1 MYMKKII
8 TALEENEI
16 REELKIKLGIHA
28 IQFVGNNIVYPEG
41 IIELLEKEE
50 KVDTLLLQDTIT
62 NKKEIIPLLEKIKQ
76 KKPNIKMILILE
88 KKEEMLLIYL
98 KQNAISYYFAKD
110 SALLRKLQEELQEKQ
125 EDSQIELKKEIQD
138 LKQLLLQKNQKNLF
152 SMLQPLKGKI
162 GDKTKTIP
170 EKKRHIIGIIGPS
183 GVGKS
188 VITVN
193 LANSLQ
199 KEYSRIL
206 VLDFDFLNNSLHTIY
221 GVKKYPSKIEQRL
234 QNNVIPIFSEKN
246 ASQRIKKLAIPI
258 TKKIDLI
265 SGLDILFQKEKNK
278 IASKIQE
285 MLVGLQK
292 EYEMIIVDTS
302 CECFF
307 DIHKAM
313 LECSDTNIFVTDT
326 NILGIKKAK
335 RLLDIY
341 LQQWKIEPNK
351 IGILFNKVD
360 AFSIEEGIL
369 KNIFSDFRIL
379 GKIKYQKRYNLF
391 INTNAK
397 NQSAE
402 INLKKPYT
410 KITKRILKIETPEK
424 ENFFTALRKKL
435 KEA

>member
-1 MYMKKII
+1 MKKII

-76 KKPNIKMILILE
+76 KKPNIKMILILK

-234 QNNVIPIFSEKN
+234 QNNVIPLFSEKN

-265 SGLDILFQKEKNK
+265 SGLDIF
-278 IASKIQE
+278 
-285 MLVGLQK
+285 
-292 EYEMIIVDTS
+292 
-302 CECFF
+302 
-307 DIHKAM
+307 
-313 LECSDTNIFVTDT
+313 
-326 NILGIKKAK
+326 KK
-335 RLLDIY
+335 
-341 LQQWKIEPNK
+341 
-351 IGILFNKVD
+351 
-360 AFSIEEGIL
+360 
-369 KNIFSDFRIL
+369 
-379 GKIKYQKRYNLF
+379 
-391 INTNAK
+391 
-397 NQSAE
+397 
-402 INLKKPYT
+402 
-410 KITKRILKIETPEK
+410 KRIKSLV
-424 ENFFTALRKKL
+424 RYKKC
-435 KEA
+435 

>member
-50 KVDTLLLQDTIT
+50 QVDTLLLQDTIT

-76 KKPNIKMILILE
+76 KKPNIKMILILK

-234 QNNVIPIFSEKN
+234 QNNVIPLFSEKN

-265 SGLDILFQKEKNK
+265 SGLDILFQKENKKN
-278 IASKIQE
+278 
-285 MLVGLQK
+285 G
-292 EYEMIIVDTS
+292 
-302 CECFF
+302 
-307 DIHKAM
+307 
-313 LECSDTNIFVTDT
+313 
-326 NILGIKKAK
+326 
-335 RLLDIY
+335 
-341 LQQWKIEPNK
+341 
-351 IGILFNKVD
+351 
-360 AFSIEEGIL
+360 
-369 KNIFSDFRIL
+369 
-379 GKIKYQKRYNLF
+379 GK
-391 INTNAK
+391 
-397 NQSAE
+397 
-402 INLKKPYT
+402 
-410 KITKRILKIETPEK
+410 
-424 ENFFTALRKKL
+424 
-435 KEA
+435 